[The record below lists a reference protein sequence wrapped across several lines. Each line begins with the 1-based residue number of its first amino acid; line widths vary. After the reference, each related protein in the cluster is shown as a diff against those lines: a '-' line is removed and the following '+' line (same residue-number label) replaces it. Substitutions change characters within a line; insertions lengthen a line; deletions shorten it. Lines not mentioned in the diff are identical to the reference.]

1 MANPTRNVFE
11 INVSLNYVTPPI
23 WRRLLVAP
31 GTNLGDLH
39 LIIQI
44 AMGWTDSHLHQFIDG
59 NNFYGVPDPAF
70 GSEVSDE
77 SGIPIGSLLKEDGDS
92 ILYEY
97 DFGDGWV
104 HTVTLERI
112 RPQQPGEAV
121 PACLAGERSC
131 PPEDVGGPFGY
142 VEFLQAFADKTH
154 PDHDEMVDWAGEY
167 FDPERFDLDAVSKML
182 TVR

>member
-1 MANPTRNVFE
+1 MANSPRDVFE

-23 WRRLLVAP
+23 WRRLLVSP
-31 GTNLGDLH
+31 ETDLGDLH
-39 LIIQI
+39 VIIQI
-44 AMGWTDSHLHQFIDG
+44 AMGWTDSHLHQFIVG
-59 NNFYGVPDPAF
+59 NDFYGVPDPAF
-70 GSEVSDE
+70 DGEVSDE
-77 SGIPIGSLLKEDGDS
+77 SAIQIGSLLKKDGDS

-131 PPEDVGGPFGY
+131 PLEDVGGPFGY
-142 VEFLQAFADKTH
+142 TEFLQVFADKTH
-154 PDHDEMVDWAGEY
+154 PEHEEMVDWAGEH
-167 FDPERFDLDAVSKML
+167 FDPERFDLDDVNKML
-182 TVR
+182 AER